1 MFVGC
6 TNLREIIV
14 ADDSESFTSIDGVLY
29 SKDGTHIIRFPEGAT
44 GEYDIDK
51 KVTRLNPG
59 SLHGVKADI
68 TFHSNPKILFVA
80 DHEEHMMARYYL
92 SLEDVDK
99 VDFESDNTNTFETV
113 RYERAPLAEGKF
125 GTFFL
130 PFVPENIMDKY
141 DFFELV
147 GGDNTGLVFSQVEE
161 VEANKPYLYTLKED
175 ATNGN
180 GNDVFTAGK
189 TTIVS
194 VGDSVHVAVGE
205 WKAFGTYRN
214 DYVLTS
220 NYKDSYYYYLS
231 ASSGMFHR
239 VTQRLDL
246 RPFRAYFVWVP
257 ETTEGQT
264 IQAAPKLALRFRNG
278 STTEISPEQVEGWE
292 ETPVYYD
299 LMGRRVENPIDG
311 VYIVN
316 GKKVVI
322 E

>member
-1 MFVGC
+1 
-6 TNLREIIV
+6 
-14 ADDSESFTSIDGVLY
+14 
-29 SKDGTHIIRFPEGAT
+29 
-44 GEYDIDK
+44 
-51 KVTRLNPG
+51 
-59 SLHGVKADI
+59 
-68 TFHSNPKILFVA
+68 
-80 DHEEHMMARYYL
+80 
-92 SLEDVDK
+92 
-99 VDFESDNTNTFETV
+99 
-113 RYERAPLAEGKF
+113 
-125 GTFFL
+125 
-130 PFVPENIMDKY
+130 MDKY

-180 GNDVFTAGK
+180 GNDVFTAGE

-194 VGDSVHVAVGE
+194 VGDSVHVGVGE

-264 IQAAPKLALRFRNG
+264 IQAAPKLALRFRDG

-322 E
+322 R